1 VKQQEQNRYT
11 DCFNYVSKKGTLCF
25 DRRYNPWPV
34 HERFIMKIIDYRKLT
49 DKKWINL
56 FDITYLDKAGQTH
69 LWQVATRDALPRCV
83 TENFDHADAVMM
95 IPFHRSQEKLVLIRE
110 YRVPLAG
117 FQYEFPAGLID
128 PGESIEAAARREL
141 KEETGLDLTVVHEI
155 SPVLYST
162 AGMTDESL
170 VLVYCDCDG
179 SPSSSQNQG
188 TETIEV
194 DFISSAKA
202 RKLLTDASQKM
213 DAKAWLALTQ
223 FSNRRFF

>member
-1 VKQQEQNRYT
+1 
-11 DCFNYVSKKGTLCF
+11 
-25 DRRYNPWPV
+25 
-34 HERFIMKIIDYRKLT
+34 MKIIDYQKLT

-56 FDITYLDKAGQTH
+56 FDITYLDKTGH
-69 LWQVATRDALPRCV
+69 KKLWQVATRDAVPRCV
-83 TENFDHADAVMM
+83 SGNFDHPDAVLM
-95 IPFHRSQEKLVLIRE
+95 IPFHRTQEKLVLIRE

-128 PGESIEAAARREL
+128 AGETIAAASRREL
-141 KEETGLDLTVVHEI
+141 KEETGLDLTRIHHV

-179 SPSSSQNQG
+179 KPSSSDNQG

-194 DFISSAKA
+194 VFASAAKA
-202 RKLLTDASQKM
+202 KQLLSDCSQMM
-213 DAKAWLALTQ
+213 DVKTWLALTQ
-223 FSNRRFF
+223 FSNVHFF